1 MPSRPQPDPPG
12 PGQRSVWDFPRP
24 PALER
29 STEHVVVR
37 FAGTVVAET
46 RAPWLVCETS
56 HPPVYYVPRD
66 EVRWD
71 LLQRSHDRTFCE
83 FKGVAS
89 YADLIVPSAGGVA
102 RSPSACWWYDDP
114 TAAFDELAGAVA
126 FYPQRVGGCEVDGEE
141 VVSVEG
147 DFYGGWITSKVSGP
161 FKGGPGTEWW

>member
-1 MPSRPQPDPPG
+1 MPARPAPEAPG

-29 STEHVVVR
+29 SDEHVVVR
-37 FAGTVVAET
+37 FAGEVVAET
-46 RAPWLVCETS
+46 HEPWLVCETS

-66 EVRWD
+66 EVRTD
-71 LLQRSHDRTFCE
+71 LLEASPHRTFCE

-89 YADLIVPSAGGVA
+89 YADLVVPTGDGAA
-102 RSPSACWWYDDP
+102 RSRVACWWYDAP
-114 TAAFDELAGAVA
+114 TSRFLDLVGAVA
-126 FYPQRVGGCEVDGEE
+126 FYPQRVEGCEVDGE
-141 VVSVEG
+141 VVRSVEG